1 MARIQLS
8 LHIYFGEQAGPV
20 IRAKKCRLYIKRTN
34 VKKPDSIAGVNT
46 STASRRKTHPY
57 LARAP
62 LKECDDALERAE

>member
-8 LHIYFGEQAGPV
+8 LHIYFVEQVGPV
-20 IRAKKCRLYIKRTN
+20 IRAKKSRLYIYCTN

-46 STASRRKTHPY
+46 STASRRKTHPF

-62 LKECDDALERAE
+62 FKGHDDALERAE